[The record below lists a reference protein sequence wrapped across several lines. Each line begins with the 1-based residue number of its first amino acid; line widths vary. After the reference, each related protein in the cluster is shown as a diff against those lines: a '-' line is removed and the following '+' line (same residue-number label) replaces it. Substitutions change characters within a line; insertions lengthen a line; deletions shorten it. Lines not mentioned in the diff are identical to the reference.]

1 MQVQKLVYNELI
13 SNKHSYNIHE
23 TIERRPTSLFQP
35 FTLDFNHSI
44 SLADS
49 LRSLKGNR
57 VADVLKVLKSWCNGW
72 ATSHRYH
79 EDITLP
85 CLFGCHKG
93 VRTDLSNS
101 SDSHRDSLSHY
112 LQCPHLFA
120 LWKFMIPSAHE
131 DPLIRWGLIRP
142 CSDSY
147 KQIACVHC
155 GYHAVRRHY
164 KNCHTIFH
172 QNMTYLDGALTRTS
186 WTVFADAFQVEASEL
201 GVQTLKFSVPS
212 FLNFLTAGSNSSY
225 LNDRPFV
232 RSHDRQ

>member
-1 MQVQKLVYNELI
+1 M
-13 SNKHSYNIHE
+13 
-23 TIERRPTSLFQP
+23 TIERRLTSLFKP

-49 LRSLKGNR
+49 LRSLKGHR
-57 VADVLKVLKSWCNGW
+57 VAEVLKVLKSWCNGW

-85 CLFGCHKG
+85 CLLGCDMH
-93 VRTDLSNS
+93 N
-101 SDSHRDSLSHY
+101 DSLSHY

-131 DPLIRWGLIRP
+131 DPLIRWGLISP
-142 CSDSY
+142 CTGSY
-147 KQIACVHC
+147 KQIACAHC

-164 KNCHTIFH
+164 KNCHTTFH
-172 QNMTYLDGALTRTS
+172 QNMTYLDGALIRTS

-212 FLNFLTAGSNSSY
+212 FLNFLTAGSYSSY
-225 LNDRPFV
+225 LNGCPSEQ
-232 RSHDRQ
+232 SHDRQ